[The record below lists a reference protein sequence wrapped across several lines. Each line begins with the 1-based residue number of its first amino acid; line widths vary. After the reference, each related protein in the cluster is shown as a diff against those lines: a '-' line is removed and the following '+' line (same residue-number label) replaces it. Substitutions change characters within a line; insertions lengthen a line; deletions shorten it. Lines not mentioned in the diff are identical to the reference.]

1 MILLIPYEVRTLYQ
15 RNPWGNLAILGVT
28 IVAFVLS
35 WTNILPDEI
44 VDSMVLEDASPAG
57 LFGHLFLHAGWMH
70 LIGNMVFLFVF
81 GNAVCGVM
89 NSILYVSVYLA
100 LGVAAGGIHLLASG
114 MPVVGASGAISGII
128 GLYLAIY
135 PINRVNCFW
144 FFMIRGGSVE
154 LPGWLLICFWFL
166 LDLIGAWR
174 GTGMVAYWAH
184 IGGTVVGFLTG
195 LLLLKLGRVDIFDYD
210 NPTVLH
216 WFGFGQRVAEE

>member
-15 RNPWGNLAILGVT
+15 RNPWGNLAILVVT
-28 IVAFVLS
+28 IVMFVLY
-35 WTNILPDEI
+35 WTNILPDEMAESI
-44 VDSMVLEDASPAG
+44 VLEDVSPAG
-57 LFGHLFLHAGWMH
+57 LFGHLFLHGGWMH
-70 LIGNMVFLFVF
+70 LIGNMIFLFVF

-89 NSILYVSVYLA
+89 NSFLYAAVYLA

-114 MPVVGASGAISGII
+114 MPAVGASGAISGII

-166 LDLIGAWR
+166 LDLYGAWR

-184 IGGTVVGFLTG
+184 IGGTVVGFLAG
-195 LLLLKLGRVDIFDYD
+195 LLLLKLGKVDIFDYD
-210 NPTVLH
+210 NPTVLQ